1 VKRRASGRKVELK
14 ADKDVAAGAETS
26 ISELFPY
33 SERSKEFTL
42 ETDVQR
48 DKTKLKITVAKLEPI
63 EAVADTTKKK
73 GEKTSLWALL
83 KIADSSKKVKAK
95 EAIKKG
101 EALTVTI
108 ETV

>member
-1 VKRRASGRKVELK
+1 
-14 ADKDVAAGAETS
+14 
-26 ISELFPY
+26 
-33 SERSKEFTL
+33 
-42 ETDVQR
+42 
-48 DKTKLKITVAKLEPI
+48 
-63 EAVADTTKKK
+63 
-73 GEKTSLWALL
+73 LL